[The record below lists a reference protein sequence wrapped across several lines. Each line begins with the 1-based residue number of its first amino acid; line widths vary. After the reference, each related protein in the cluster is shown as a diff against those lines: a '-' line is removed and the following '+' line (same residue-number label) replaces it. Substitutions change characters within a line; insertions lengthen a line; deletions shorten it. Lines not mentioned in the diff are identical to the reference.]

1 MNIDSIKTSLSEMP
15 RDGALKLILD
25 IRLSRRTRKKEV
37 PNKPSV
43 QKVSNSMGLDKMLAN
58 MSQTDIQNLIKMMG
72 GSKV

>member
-15 RDGALKLILD
+15 RDDALKLILD
-25 IRLSRRTRKKEV
+25 IRLSRRNRKKEV